1 MITHD
6 KEKIAYTV
14 EAIKSLESKNV
25 KSIQIQWETNNEG
38 TPYPNIE
45 IVYYKKEE

>member
-1 MITHD
+1 MISHD
-6 KEKIAYTV
+6 KEKITCAI

-38 TPYPNIE
+38 TAYPNIYIE
-45 IVYYKKEE
+45 YYERE